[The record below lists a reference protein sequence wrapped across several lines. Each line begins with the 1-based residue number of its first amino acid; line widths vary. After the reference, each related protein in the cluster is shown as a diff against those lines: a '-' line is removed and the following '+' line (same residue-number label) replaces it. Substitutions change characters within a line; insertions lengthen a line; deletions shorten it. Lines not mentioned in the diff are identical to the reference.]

1 MNISLNAVAFRNV
14 KQLNTTLNLT
24 KRSDGSWHATNFDKA
39 MQGAYNASKNGAAQ
53 SRNFDT
59 YAPETAIRTELSDQE
74 IAELAGK
81 YNPRDMTQDQY
92 NTFLDDLIEK
102 GSLSRID
109 AMRLGHNGWR
119 ILDINP
125 DSFAAGGTGCGTAYA
140 TSADGSG
147 DGPVRSL
154 EDVDGDLMRWLE
166 SMLAQEKQATGSQG
180 GNSQKA
186 QALNTLSDILKRMQA
201 V

>member
-1 MNISLNAVAFRNV
+1 M
-14 KQLNTTLNLT
+14 
-24 KRSDGSWHATNFDKA
+24 
-39 MQGAYNASKNGAAQ
+39 
-53 SRNFDT
+53 
-59 YAPETAIRTELSDQE
+59 
-74 IAELAGK
+74 
-81 YNPRDMTQDQY
+81 
-92 NTFLDDLIEK
+92 
-102 GSLSRID
+102 
-109 AMRLGHNGWR
+109 
-119 ILDINP
+119 DINP